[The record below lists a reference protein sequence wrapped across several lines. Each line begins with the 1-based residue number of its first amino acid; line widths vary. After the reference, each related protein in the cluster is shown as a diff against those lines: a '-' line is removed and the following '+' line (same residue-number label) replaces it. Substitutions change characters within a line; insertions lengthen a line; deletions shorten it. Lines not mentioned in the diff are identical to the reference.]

1 MNWLL
6 GLVILVM
13 GVGFVAT
20 IMIGNSKSNYDE
32 NNGYFNR
39 TGAKMAKLTG
49 IYIVCIVV
57 VLAIFIVLLT
67 R

>member
-1 MNWLL
+1 MLWLL

-13 GVGFVAT
+13 VAGFAAT
-20 IMIGNSKSNYDE
+20 IMIGNSKSNHEE

-57 VLAIFIVLLT
+57 VLTIFIVLLT